1 MPMLIIIEVNIIL
14 IRIGSLFNDF
24 GRNEEALSDY
34 NKAIQ
39 INPLN
44 AMAYNNRG

>member
-1 MPMLIIIEVNIIL
+1 MLIIIEVNIISH
-14 IRIGSLFNDF
+14 IIGILFNNL

-44 AMAYNNRG
+44 AMAFNNRG